1 MGSGHHIRFLSSYAF
16 KGHTKRGYERTACL
30 SWKKCYGRKLAD
42 SNGLWE
48 ALPLIEDSDR
58 TTGAYFESLPPRKY
72 PTEQEAM
79 AAAKVL
85 AQEQIKK
92 LEQKSHGF

>member
-1 MGSGHHIRFLSSYAF
+1 MKEQLIYHG
-16 KGHTKRGYERTACL
+16 KNVTVE
-30 SWKKCYGRKLAD
+30 SWQD

-48 ALPLIEDSDR
+48 ALPLVEDSDR

-72 PTEQEAM
+72 ATEQEAIT
-79 AAAKVL
+79 AAKVL

-92 LEQKSHGF
+92 LEQKSDGF